1 MEIEEGIKRK
11 LHAEDEILAIYL
23 NIIVYSGNKIYQHNE
38 KNSYAFKIYED

>member
-11 LHAEDEILAIYL
+11 LHAEEEILAIYL

-38 KNSYAFKIYED
+38 KKILRF